1 MCSIP
6 MILANTFLNDI
17 FIVFTKHHRS
27 LQRYRNETSRQTNSQ
42 EMFSKIY
49 KYGTKVRL
57 STTEYNSSYQQKY
70 IKNQI

>member
-1 MCSIP
+1 

-42 EMFSKIY
+42 ELQVLNKSKVVY
-49 KYGTKVRL
+49 Y
-57 STTEYNSSYQQKY
+57 
-70 IKNQI
+70 